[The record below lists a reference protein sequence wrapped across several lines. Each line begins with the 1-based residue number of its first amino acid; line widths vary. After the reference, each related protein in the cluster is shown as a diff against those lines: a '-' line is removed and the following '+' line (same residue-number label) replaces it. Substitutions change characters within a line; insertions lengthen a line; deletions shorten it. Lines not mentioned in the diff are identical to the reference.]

1 MQKIIKYVVI
11 DIMRNRTMIA
21 YTILLLFVSFSVFN
35 LEDNPEKG
43 LLSLLYI
50 ILIIV
55 PLISIVFATIYI
67 YNASEFIELLL
78 AQPIKRTTL
87 LVSIFL
93 GLSFSLLLSFLVGVG
108 IPVLVFAGTTT
119 GITLI
124 LTGFALTAIFV
135 SLALLASVLTRDKAK
150 GIGVSIMVWFYFAL
164 IYDGMLLFFLFQF
177 SDYPIERPMIVLS
190 ALNPIDLG
198 RILVL
203 LKMDV
208 AALLGYTG
216 AVFRQFFGNSM
227 GTIYSAGIMSLWI
240 VIPFVIALR
249 RFNRKDL

>member
-1 MQKIIKYVVI
+1 MQKIIKYVFI
-11 DIMRNRTMIA
+11 DIMRNRTMIV

-78 AQPIKRTTL
+78 AQPIKRATL

-93 GLSFSLLLSFLVGVG
+93 GLSFSLLLSFFIGVG
-108 IPVLVFAGTTT
+108 IPVVVLAGTAT
-119 GITLI
+119 GFTLI
-124 LTGFALTAIFV
+124 FTGFALTAIFV

-150 GIGVSIMVWFYFAL
+150 GIGVSIMLWFYFAL
-164 IYDGMLLFFLFQF
+164 IYDGILLFFLFQL
-177 SDYPIERPMIVLS
+177 SDYPIERPMILLS
-190 ALNPIDLG
+190 AFNPIDLG

-216 AVFRQFFGNSM
+216 AVFRQFFGNNL
-227 GTIYSAGIMSLWI
+227 GIAYSAAIMSLW
-240 VIPFVIALR
+240 VLVPFLVALR
-249 RFNRKDL
+249 KFNRKDL

>member
-108 IPVLVFAGTTT
+108 IPVLVFAGTAT
-119 GITLI
+119 GVTLI